1 MPENSSREDRI
12 RQQAYPIWMEEGR
25 PEGRENEH
33 WQRAERIIARTEEL
47 AKEDESGSEPAI
59 GPVPGP

>member
-1 MPENSSREDRI
+1 MPERSSREDRI
-12 RQQAYPIWMEEGR
+12 RQQAYLIWIEEGR

-33 WQRAERIIARTEEL
+33 WERAERIIVRTEEL